1 MKMKIPVI
9 SLLIILMINSSCLN
23 LDEEPVLL
31 VNPTVDISAHVKN
44 RKIYATSL
52 INANPQVQLIGNVTT
67 LFDFSGELAIYNT
80 FNGTIIDVSSISGG
94 GLSQTYTVSADT
106 LGHDRFIVIASGII
120 RAYSDLDK
128 NGTINT
134 NNLLSEGEFYKE
146 TQFIIS
152 ELAD

>member
-1 MKMKIPVI
+1 MKIPII
-9 SLLIILMINSSCLN
+9 SLFLMLFITSSCLN

-31 VNPTVDISAHVKN
+31 VRPTVVISAHVKD
-44 RKIYATSL
+44 RKIFATSL
-52 INANPQVQLIGNVTT
+52 IDANPEVQAIGNVNT

-94 GLSQTYTVSADT
+94 GLAQTYTVSADT
-106 LGHDRFIVIASGII
+106 LGHERFIVIASGII
-120 RAYSDLDK
+120 KAYSDLDK

-146 TQFIIS
+146 SQLIIS
-152 ELAD
+152 ELVD

>member
-1 MKMKIPVI
+1 MKIPII
-9 SLLIILMINSSCLN
+9 SLFLMLFITSSCLN

-31 VNPTVDISAHVKN
+31 VRPTVEISAHVKD
-44 RKIYATSL
+44 RKIFATSL
-52 INANPQVQLIGNVTT
+52 INANPEVQAIGNVNT

-94 GLSQTYTVSADT
+94 GLAQTYTVSADT
-106 LGHDRFIVIASGII
+106 LGHERFIVIASGII

-128 NGTINT
+128 NGTIHT
-134 NNLLSEGEFYKE
+134 NNLLSEGEFYQE
-146 TQFIIS
+146 SQFIIS

>member
-1 MKMKIPVI
+1 MKIPII
-9 SLLIILMINSSCLN
+9 SLFLMLFITSSCLN

-31 VNPTVDISAHVKN
+31 VRPTVEISAHVKD
-44 RKIYATSL
+44 RKIFATSL
-52 INANPQVQLIGNVTT
+52 INANPEVQAIGNVNT

-94 GLSQTYTVSADT
+94 GLAQTYTVSADT
-106 LGHDRFIVIASGII
+106 LGHERFIVIASGII

-134 NNLLSEGEFYKE
+134 NNLLSEGEFYQE
-146 TQFIIS
+146 SQLIIS
-152 ELAD
+152 ELVD

>member
-1 MKMKIPVI
+1 MKIPVI
-9 SLLIILMINSSCLN
+9 SLFLMLFITSSCLN

-31 VNPTVDISAHVKN
+31 VRPTVEISAHVKD
-44 RKIYATSL
+44 RKIFATSL
-52 INANPQVQLIGNVTT
+52 IDANPQVQAIGNINT

-106 LGHDRFIVIASGII
+106 LGHKRFIVIASGII
-120 RAYSDLDK
+120 KAYSDLDK
-128 NGTINT
+128 NGTINSS
-134 NNLLSEGEFYKE
+134 NLLSEGEFYQE
-146 TQFIIS
+146 SQFIVS